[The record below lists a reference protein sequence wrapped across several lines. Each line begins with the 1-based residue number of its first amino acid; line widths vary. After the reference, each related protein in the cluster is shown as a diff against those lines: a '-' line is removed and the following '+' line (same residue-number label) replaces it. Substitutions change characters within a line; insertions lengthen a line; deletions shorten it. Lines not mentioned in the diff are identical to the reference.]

1 MKKTLKRL
9 ISVAMA
15 MVMLIVGSS
24 MIVYAAE
31 PNTQN
36 ILVHSNS
43 STVTYSTLYL
53 NDWDNFDYG
62 SSLKPLSA
70 TMPRGSYTISY
81 IVSKPVT
88 LLLWH
93 DNYTQY
99 SFELSGRGQKT
110 IYIPAACSSWQCL
123 SNYSDVEVDFL
134 IYK

>member
-43 STVTYSTLYL
+43 SAVTYSTLYL

-88 LLLWH
+88 LL
-93 DNYTQY
+93 
-99 SFELSGRGQKT
+99 
-110 IYIPAACSSWQCL
+110 
-123 SNYSDVEVDFL
+123 VE
-134 IYK
+134 